1 MNILLSCIGKR
12 SYIAEYF
19 RHSLPEGGKIIGTS
33 NTNWTPGFSSCDISI
48 VLPPIASD
56 EYVPALLSACKKYEV
71 SGILSLFDPDVHRLS
86 AHREEFARAGVVP
99 VFPGSAASKVA
110 FDKLET
116 WRFMTQVGIAVP
128 LTTDSLSQAHTWLES
143 KDLNFPL
150 VVKPRYGFGSA
161 NTFIANTL
169 SELNVFFHYVPD
181 MLVQQ
186 FIDAEALNVDGL
198 SDLEA
203 CPVAA
208 VPWRKLLS
216 RMGETERSVTIDCPD
231 LVALAQRIAREVG
244 IIGPFDA
251 DFFRDS
257 DGKIWLLEL
266 NPRFGGGYPVSHL
279 AGANFPELIVRMV
292 GGNPVLWSQ
301 MSYKSGV
308 TMMKKLEVISG
319 PTPDCL

>member
-12 SYIAEYF
+12 GYIADYF
-19 RHSLPEGGKIIGTS
+19 RDALPPGSKIIGTS

-56 EYVPALLSACKKYEV
+56 EYLPALLSACKKYEV

-203 CPVAA
+203 CPVAV

>member
-116 WRFMTQVGIAVP
+116 WRFMTQLGIAVP
-128 LTTDSLSQAHTWLES
+128 LTTDEDVQYAPLILILVNS
-143 KDLNFPL
+143 PL
-150 VVKPRYGFGSA
+150 VV
-161 NTFIANTL
+161 TL
-169 SELNVFFHYVPD
+169 GISCLAPPPN
-181 MLVQQ
+181 
-186 FIDAEALNVDGL
+186 AL
-198 SDLEA
+198 
-203 CPVAA
+203 
-208 VPWRKLLS
+208 K
-216 RMGETERSVTIDCPD
+216 
-231 LVALAQRIAREVG
+231 
-244 IIGPFDA
+244 
-251 DFFRDS
+251 
-257 DGKIWLLEL
+257 LLEL
-266 NPRFGGGYPVSHL
+266 LDIIFRKFH
-279 AGANFPELIVRMV
+279 E
-292 GGNPVLWSQ
+292 
-301 MSYKSGV
+301 
-308 TMMKKLEVISG
+308 T
-319 PTPDCL
+319 